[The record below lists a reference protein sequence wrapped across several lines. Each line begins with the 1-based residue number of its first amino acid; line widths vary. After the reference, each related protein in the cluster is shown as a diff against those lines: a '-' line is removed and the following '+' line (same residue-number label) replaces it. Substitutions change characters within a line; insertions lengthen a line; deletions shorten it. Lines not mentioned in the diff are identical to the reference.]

1 MSFYK
6 NFNPSW
12 LRKPFGEGARVQL
25 RLEMFN
31 AFNHTQFRADSLQN
45 NVFTNTGGNPVFCG
59 TEVCGPSN
67 PNRVV
72 TSFTPNGGFGQSGT
86 TRGPREIQY
95 ALKLVF

>member
-31 AFNHTQFRADSLQN
+31 ALNHTQFRADSLQN
-45 NVFTNTGGNPVFCG
+45 NVFLNTGGNPV
-59 TEVCGPSN
+59 VCGNAPCSAS
-67 PNRVV
+67 NRVITGFV
-72 TSFTPNGGFGQSGT
+72 RNGGFGQSGT